1 MRPLFQG
8 TLRTGPSQDRLRLP
22 SVAQLFWLCGNLRA
36 APSAFR
42 IIIAPMGTLPSA
54 FRQSPHLRLHCVNVF
69 VRDQDRSLR
78 FFVDQLGFNVAYD
91 TRVQSGERWVGV
103 APPDGAAIL
112 SLVAPK
118 PDSEQYKLIG
128 RSTQIVFVTEDVT
141 AKFQEWSR
149 RGVRFQTPPRLKRI
163 RYQIPPAQNTAAA
176 AASSSAHSAA
186 TATRTGMLLGEET
199 PVWGGIVARFRDVDG
214 NSFSLVSFDELTHA
228 MEAQRRTVAAKQ
240 EAERRAA
247 HELEIAKHV
256 QARLFPQTLP
266 PLTSLEYAGVCIQA
280 RQVGGDYYDFL
291 DLGQNRLGFV
301 IADIS
306 GKGIAAA
313 LLMANLQANL
323 RSLCAHAQH
332 QPDHLMRSV
341 NKLFC
346 ENTTDGAF
354 ATLFFAEYDDST
366 HLLRYANCGHLP
378 ALLLR
383 GDSSVTRLGATATVL
398 GIFKKWDC
406 EVGECHVTSGD
417 ILALYTDGITESFNR
432 DNEEFGEQRLLNSLT
447 RHRALSPPAALTSII
462 DEVLHFNF
470 QEQHDDITLILA
482 KCH

>member
-1 MRPLFQG
+1 
-8 TLRTGPSQDRLRLP
+8 
-22 SVAQLFWLCGNLRA
+22 
-36 APSAFR
+36 
-42 IIIAPMGTLPSA
+42 
-54 FRQSPHLRLHCVNVF
+54 VF

-128 RSTQIVFVTEDVT
+128 RSTQVVFVTEDVT

-163 RYQIPPAQNTAAA
+163 RYQVQPAENAAA
-176 AASSSAHSAA
+176 AASAQSRDAA
-186 TATRTGMLLGEET
+186 SGKTGMLLGEET
-199 PVWGGIVARFRDVDG
+199 PVWGGIVARFRDLDG

-240 EAERRAA
+240 EAERRAT

-256 QARLFPQTLP
+256 QSRLFPQTLP
-266 PLTSLEYAGVCIQA
+266 PLGTLDYAGVCMQA

-291 DLGQNRLGFV
+291 DLGRNCLGLV

-323 RSLCAHAQH
+323 RSLCTITQQ
-332 QPDHLMRSV
+332 QPDQLLRSV
-341 NKLFC
+341 NQLFC

-354 ATLFFAEYDDST
+354 ATLFFAAYNDST
-366 HLLRYANCGHLP
+366 RVLRYANCGHLP

-383 GDSSVTRLGATATVL
+383 GDSCVERLDATATVL
-398 GIFKKWDC
+398 GIFKKWEC
-406 EVGECHVTSGD
+406 EVGECQLAPGD
-417 ILALYTDGITESFNR
+417 TLALYTDGITEAFNSAG
-432 DNEEFGEQRLLNSLT
+432 EEFGEQRLLDALQ
-447 RHRALSPPAALTSII
+447 RHRTSQPHASLTSIV
-462 DEVLHFNF
+462 DEVLRFSPH
-470 QEQHDDITLILA
+470 EQHDDITLILA
-482 KCH
+482 RCKPA

>member
-1 MRPLFQG
+1 MATVPSPL
-8 TLRTGPSQDRLRLP
+8 
-22 SVAQLFWLCGNLRA
+22 
-36 APSAFR
+36 
-42 IIIAPMGTLPSA
+42 
-54 FRQSPHLRLHCVNVF
+54 RQSPHLRLHCVNVF

-78 FFVDQLGFNVAYD
+78 FFVDQLGFNVAFD

-112 SLVAPK
+112 SLIAPK
-118 PDSEQYKLIG
+118 PKSEQYKLIG
-128 RSTQIVFVTEDVT
+128 RATQVVFVTEDVT
-141 AKFQEWSR
+141 AKFQEWSK
-149 RGVRFQTPPRLKRI
+149 RGVRFQTAPRLKRV
-163 RYQIPPAQNTAAA
+163 RYQFQPAQTTAAA
-176 AASSSAHSAA
+176 VGQSAEPAS
-186 TATRTGMLLGEET
+186 TRTSMLLGEET
-199 PVWGGIVARFRDVDG
+199 PIWGGIVARFRDIDG

-228 MEAQRRTVAAKQ
+228 VEAQRRVIAAKQ

-256 QARLFPQTLP
+256 QSRLFPQTLP
-266 PLTSLEYAGVCIQA
+266 PLATLEYSGVCIQA

-323 RSLCAHAQH
+323 RSLCTIAEQ
-332 QPDHLMRSV
+332 QPHHLLCSV
-341 NKLFC
+341 NQLFC

-354 ATLFFAEYDDST
+354 ATLFFAEYDDSSR
-366 HLLRYANCGHLP
+366 LLRYANCGHLP

-383 GDSSVTRLGATATVL
+383 DDGSVTRLDATATVL
-398 GIFKKWDC
+398 GIFKKWEC
-406 EVGECHVTSGD
+406 ELGECQITPGD

-432 DNEEFGEQRLLNSLT
+432 DGEEYGESRLLDSLR
-447 RHRALSPPAALTSII
+447 RHRTLSSQAALASMV
-462 DEVLHFNF
+462 DEVLHFSLR
-470 QEQHDDITLILA
+470 EQHDDITLILA
-482 KCH
+482 KCRQ